1 MSSFYV
7 TSLSSFRARSEPDPI
22 DSSLVKLFVS
32 VTMTGKYFA
41 VALLAVLVY
50 HSFLT
55 LDKEIKY
62 FWSDL
67 RSSASMTYFA
77 CSSYG
82 SSVRKS
88 QLNILIAA
96 ESFGQTLLSCTCC
109 CLVSLAYDTTTVFW
123 LRSGTL
129 LDKYTKH
136 LDKKLFMWLLLLLGL
151 DGSIGLAVLIYG
163 NICEGIGVGSLPN
176 GMTVCGLTRA
186 SPQALSIFSWTI
198 PMAYGLILLVLALYK
213 ATEYWRLS
221 SGFKGLHLV
230 RVLIQDQV
238 IYFGLKFRAM
248 FSDIDSN
255 AILSSDAFLSFILI
269 FVLSMLGL
277 RLFPFSFSSLS
288 SIRKSTLLD
297 IWRELV
303 SPSSKSSLERAISA
317 FSNYGH
323 LSMGELSQMRKTYSR
338 VSRVHKRIG
347 YELGYPDK
355 LERLAQ
361 AIRQNSVIARS
372 IADFAAA
379 EIDLDL
385 SFLETDGAGSSELRE
400 VREAFLHFARD
411 WCEEG
416 KEEREAAMKPILQ
429 ALKQIAPESV
439 RRKNMKVLVPGCG
452 LGRLAWEI
460 SQLGFTTHANEL
472 SHYMNL
478 SFRFL
483 LSPSHTP
490 QINHHAI
497 QPYAHWFS
505 HQRSNKNLFRSL
517 TFPDVL
523 PRLSSRFH
531 HIPGDFLRL
540 KPITES
546 ELFDVVV
553 TQFFID
559 TSYNII
565 STISQIHSLLKP
577 GGTWINLGPLLWR
590 SGAQAALELSL
601 DELLLLAEKI
611 GFDFTELENEGDGD
625 GDDRSGGKTRTKT
638 RTIEC
643 EYTADKEAMMRWVYK
658 AEFWLAKKR

>member
-1 MSSFYV
+1 
-7 TSLSSFRARSEPDPI
+7 
-22 DSSLVKLFVS
+22 
-32 VTMTGKYFA
+32 
-41 VALLAVLVY
+41 
-50 HSFLT
+50 
-55 LDKEIKY
+55 
-62 FWSDL
+62 
-67 RSSASMTYFA
+67 
-77 CSSYG
+77 
-82 SSVRKS
+82 
-88 QLNILIAA
+88 
-96 ESFGQTLLSCTCC
+96 
-109 CLVSLAYDTTTVFW
+109 
-123 LRSGTL
+123 
-129 LDKYTKH
+129 
-136 LDKKLFMWLLLLLGL
+136 
-151 DGSIGLAVLIYG
+151 
-163 NICEGIGVGSLPN
+163 
-176 GMTVCGLTRA
+176 
-186 SPQALSIFSWTI
+186 
-198 PMAYGLILLVLALYK
+198 
-213 ATEYWRLS
+213 
-221 SGFKGLHLV
+221 
-230 RVLIQDQV
+230 
-238 IYFGLKFRAM
+238 M
-248 FSDIDSN
+248 FSDIDFN
-255 AILSSDAFLSFILI
+255 AILSSDTFLSFVLI

-277 RLFPFSFSSLS
+277 RLLPFSFSSLS
-288 SIRKSTLLD
+288 SLRKSSLLD
-297 IWRELV
+297 IWRDLV

-317 FSNYGH
+317 FYNYEH
-323 LSMGELSQMRKTYSR
+323 SSMGELSQMRKAYSR

-361 AIRQNSVIARS
+361 AIKQNYIVARS
-372 IADFAAA
+372 IAGFAAA
-379 EIDLDL
+379 EMDLNL
-385 SFLETDGAGSSELRE
+385 SLLETGGTGIGELRE
-400 VREAFLHFARD
+400 VREALLHFARD

-416 KEEREAAMKPILQ
+416 KEEREAAMEPILQ
-429 ALKQIAPESV
+429 ALEQIAPERE
-439 RRKNMKVLVPGCG
+439 RRKDMKVLVPGCG

-483 LSPSHTP
+483 LSASYTP
-490 QINHHAI
+490 QINQHAI

-523 PRLSSRFH
+523 PRLSSRLH

-559 TSYNII
+559 TSYNIVL
-565 STISQIHSLLKP
+565 TISQVHSLLKP

-611 GFDFTELENEGDGD
+611 GFDFVQLQNEGD
-625 GDDRSGGKTRTKT
+625 GDDRSDEKTRTKT

-658 AEFWLAKKR
+658 AEFWLAKKH